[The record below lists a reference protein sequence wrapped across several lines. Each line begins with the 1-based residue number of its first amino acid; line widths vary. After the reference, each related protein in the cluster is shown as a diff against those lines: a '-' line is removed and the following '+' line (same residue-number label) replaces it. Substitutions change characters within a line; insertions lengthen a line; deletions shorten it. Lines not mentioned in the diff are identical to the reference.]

1 MSAVPATEASSLL
14 QLRAICK
21 HYRMGETTVHALQDV
36 DLAIARNEYV
46 AFIGPSG
53 SGKTTLM
60 NIVGCLD
67 RPSSGTYLLNGS
79 NVEEM
84 DDGQLARIR
93 NREIGFVF
101 QNFNLLG
108 RSDALHN
115 VMQPLVYRGVHY
127 RERKRLAAAALERV
141 GLGNRL
147 DHLPNQLSG
156 GQRQRVAIARALV
169 GDPSILLA
177 DEPTGNLDSSTAR
190 EIMAMFAALHAAGNT
205 IVLVT
210 HDAEVAAHAHRT
222 VSIRDGRILSDTRH
236 APDAVAV

>member
-1 MSAVPATEASSLL
+1 MSSLPATDTSPLL
-14 QLRAICK
+14 ELRGINK
-21 HYRMGETTVHALQDV
+21 RYRMGDADVHALQDV
-36 DLAIARNEYV
+36 DLSIARNEYV

-67 RPSSGTYLLNGS
+67 RPSAGTYFLNGK
-79 NVEEM
+79 NVEEL
-84 DDGQLARIR
+84 DDTQLARIR

-108 RSDALHN
+108 RADALHN
-115 VMQPLVYRGVHY
+115 VMQPLVYRGTPL
-127 RERKRLAAAALERV
+127 RERRRLATDALQRV
-141 GLGNRL
+141 GLGQRL

-169 GDPSILLA
+169 GSPSILLA

-190 EIMAMFAALHAAGNT
+190 EIMAMFAALHEAGNT

-222 VSIRDGRILSDTRH
+222 IMLRDGRVISDARH
-236 APDAVAV
+236 GSPPDTG